1 MVADLNVLV
10 EILSEALAA
19 TPWLARMSSHGEATC
34 SFRVMIVS
42 EAGSGE
48 IGFAALDPAIDEVVD
63 TVTYSGL
70 EHLSTTRARMVA
82 YATAVARVVARAGVA
97 DRLSEQ
103 LPSPVLL
110 AIAELTSA
118 EDFERE
124 RYNVELEE
132 RAVALVRD
140 PQG

>member
-19 TPWLARMSSHGEATC
+19 TPWLARMSSHGEAAC
-34 SFRVMIVS
+34 SLRVMIVS